1 MNAIDV
7 SQNKI
12 KFWSE
17 DPNILF
23 QKEYLFEF
31 FPTENMVYEQKLNAI
46 TRVVIILTL
55 VAFFYSSNIRILVVG
70 VITLFSIYLL
80 YFYRNNEKEKQQQK
94 NPEKQMSENFENR
107 ALEVLKRENKSL
119 PANIFD
125 APSSNNPLSNVLV
138 TDYETTADK
147 KPAPP
152 AYNTN
157 VNDDILKQA
166 KQLVQDLNPD
176 QPDISNKL
184 FKDLGDEFVFE
195 QSMRPFYST
204 ANTRVENDQTAFAE
218 FCFGSMVSCKEGNLF
233 ACARNLDRYQ
243 N

>member
-1 MNAIDV
+1 MDTTDI

-12 KFWSE
+12 KFWSD

-23 QKEYLFEF
+23 QKEHMFEF

-46 TRVVIILTL
+46 SRVVIILTI

-80 YFYRNNEKEKQQQK
+80 YFYRKKEEDKQKQK

-107 ALEVLKRENKSL
+107 ALEVLKTKSL
-119 PANIFD
+119 PTNVFD
-125 APSSNNPLSNVLV
+125 SPSSNNPLSNVLV
-138 TDYETTADK
+138 TDYETTANK

-152 AYNTN
+152 AYNSN
-157 VNDDILKQA
+157 VNDNILKQA

-184 FKDLGDEFVFE
+184 FKDLGDEFTFE

-204 ANTRVENDQTAFAE
+204 ANTRVENDQAAFAE

>member
-12 KFWSE
+12 KFWSD

-23 QKEYLFEF
+23 QKEYMFEF
-31 FPTENMVYEQKLNAI
+31 FPTENMSYEQKLNAI
-46 TRVVIILTL
+46 TRVIIVLTL
-55 VAFFYSSNIRILVVG
+55 VAFFYSSNIRILGVG
-70 VITLFSIYLL
+70 LITLVSIYLL
-80 YFYRNNEKEKQQQK
+80 YFYRKTEQEKQNQK
-94 NPEKQMSENFENR
+94 NPEKQMSESFESR
-107 ALEVLKRENKSL
+107 ALEVLKNKAL
-119 PANIFD
+119 PTDVFD

-166 KQLVQDLNPD
+166 KQLVQDMNPD

>member
-1 MNAIDV
+1 MDTTDA

-12 KFWSE
+12 KFWSD

-23 QKEYLFEF
+23 QKEHMFEF

-46 TRVVIILTL
+46 TRVVVILTI

-70 VITLFSIYLL
+70 AITLFSIHML
-80 YFYRNNEKEKQQQK
+80 YSYRKSEQEKQKEK
-94 NPEKQMSENFENR
+94 NPEKQMHENFDNR
-107 ALEVLKRENKSL
+107 ALEVLKDKPL
-119 PANIFD
+119 PKDIFD
-125 APSSNNPLSNVLV
+125 SPTSNNPLSNVLV
-138 TDYETTADK
+138 TDYETPSDK

-152 AYNTN
+152 AYNSN
-157 VNDDILKQA
+157 VNGDILKQA

-184 FKDLGDEFVFE
+184 FKDLGDEFMFE

-204 ANTRVENDQTAFAE
+204 ANTRVENDQNAFAE

-233 ACARNLDRYQ
+233 SCARNLDRYQ